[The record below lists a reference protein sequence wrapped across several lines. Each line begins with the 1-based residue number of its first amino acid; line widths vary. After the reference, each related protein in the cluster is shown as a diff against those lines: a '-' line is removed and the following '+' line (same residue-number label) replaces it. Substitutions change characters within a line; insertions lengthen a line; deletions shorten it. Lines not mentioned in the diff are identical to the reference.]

1 MKKYFGIALI
11 LISLT
16 ITLLTARPT
25 FYFDLSG
32 NYLASPDMA
41 FRGLYG
47 EDAILPELTAGI
59 QVISDFYLW
68 AGYGFFSS
76 KATTDYLQEEMKTR
90 QSYLSAGLG
99 YRRMISDDFG
109 FKIMLAAVQAGY
121 KEEGMET
128 EVSGSVPGFR
138 ADGGLLMYIGNVYV
152 ELSNGYIYA
161 RDTVNG
167 QEIKL
172 GGYKVSLALGIQF

>member
-1 MKKYFGIALI
+1 MKKYFGIALTI
-11 LISLT
+11 MSLT
-16 ITLLTARPT
+16 ITLLSGHPT
-25 FYFDLSG
+25 FYFDLSA
-32 NYLASPDMA
+32 NYLSSPDMA

-59 QVISDFYLW
+59 QVIGDFYLW
-68 AGYGFFSS
+68 AGYGFFNS
-76 KATTDYLQEEMKTR
+76 KATTDYLREEMKAQ

-121 KEEGMET
+121 KEEGMDT
-128 EVSGSVPGFR
+128 KVSGSVLGFR

-161 RDTVNG
+161 RDTVNS
-167 QEIKL
+167 QKIKL

>member
-1 MKKYFGIALI
+1 MKKYFSTALFI
-11 LISLT
+11 MFLSSS
-16 ITLLTARPT
+16 LLTAGPK

-32 NYLASPDMA
+32 SYLNSPDMA
-41 FRGLYG
+41 FRSLYG
-47 EDAILPELTAGI
+47 EDAVLPELTAGI
-59 QVISDFYLW
+59 QIIGDFYLW
-68 AGYGFFSS
+68 AAYGFFNS
-76 KATTDYLQEEMKTR
+76 KAVTDYLQEEMKAR
-90 QSYLSAGLG
+90 QSYLSAGLS

-121 KEEGMET
+121 KEEGMDT

-138 ADGGLLMYIGNVYV
+138 ADGGLIMYIGKVYV
-152 ELSNGYIYA
+152 ELANGYIYA
-161 RDTVNG
+161 RDTVNS